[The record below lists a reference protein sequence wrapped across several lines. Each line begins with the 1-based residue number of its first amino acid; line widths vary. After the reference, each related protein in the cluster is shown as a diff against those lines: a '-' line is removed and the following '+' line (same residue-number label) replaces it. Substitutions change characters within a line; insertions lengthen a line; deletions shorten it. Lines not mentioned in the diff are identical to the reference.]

1 MLQVVVQVDRC
12 KVVAGAGTS
21 RGTPY
26 QPIQHPPGSTWG
38 SALVVHAAVITQMK
52 APKHG
57 CCCMRPCRGTG
68 RRQCRRTLC
77 GWGSR
82 CCGRWASQPGEP
94 CMQLAR
100 VNRKP
105 AWKPQDRCTD
115 QSRSAWLTARM
126 LFHTAKVISLE
137 QACAQGASA
146 AATTAFPAPSALAS
160 PLQQPGQPPCTPV
173 HTPSTP

>member
-57 CCCMRPCRGTG
+57 CRLLHASLQGHWKEAVQADALWVGQQMLRPLGI
-68 RRQCRRTLC
+68 
-77 GWGSR
+77 
-82 CCGRWASQPGEP
+82 P
-94 CMQLAR
+94 AR
-100 VNRKP
+100 
-105 AWKPQDRCTD
+105 
-115 QSRSAWLTARM
+115 
-126 LFHTAKVISLE
+126 
-137 QACAQGASA
+137 
-146 AATTAFPAPSALAS
+146 
-160 PLQQPGQPPCTPV
+160 
-173 HTPSTP
+173 